1 MTIWLCFN
9 RCVIPFHWKT

>member
-1 MTIWLCFN
+1 MTIWLCFK